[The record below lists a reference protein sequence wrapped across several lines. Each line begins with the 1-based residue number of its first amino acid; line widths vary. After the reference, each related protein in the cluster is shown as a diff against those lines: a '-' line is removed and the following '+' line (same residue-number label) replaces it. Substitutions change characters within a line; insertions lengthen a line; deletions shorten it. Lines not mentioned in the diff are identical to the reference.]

1 MSKFMIF
8 IKLVI
13 KSFKQVFKRYK
24 FHIQFFKILES
35 IKLCSKKSFLEEY
48 LYCVSHLKNII
59 VRTEIIYCHER
70 CKGKN

>member
-35 IKLCSKKSFLEEY
+35 IKLCSKKSFF
-48 LYCVSHLKNII
+48 
-59 VRTEIIYCHER
+59 
-70 CKGKN
+70 